1 MVAHARSQQRST
13 FWKRRR
19 FLIVGALVVLALAYM
34 MYMAFESAATYWLT
48 VGELMAQGD
57 AVYDQ
62 WVRVG
67 GKVDQ
72 NIQWD
77 GAKLK
82 MEFTIT
88 DDKSGKSL
96 PVVYQGVVPDAFQPG
111 ADVVLEGRYTGGVF
125 QAKNLMAKCPSKYL
139 PIPG

>member
-1 MVAHARSQQRST
+1 
-13 FWKRRR
+13 
-19 FLIVGALVVLALAYM
+19 
-34 MYMAFESAATYWLT
+34 
-48 VGELMAQGD
+48 MAQGD